1 VNLPK
6 PVPILARLL
15 VGYSVAL
22 YLYIFKPTQFLHSNI
37 LLFNSQVLAGHPL
50 AGKERGTHVLGLLR
64 LLSPILHSEIEELWD
79 TVLPKLIKYV
89 EGEEKAKLM
98 GVVEFG

>member
-1 VNLPK
+1 
-6 PVPILARLL
+6 
-15 VGYSVAL
+15 
-22 YLYIFKPTQFLHSNI
+22 
-37 LLFNSQVLAGHPL
+37 L
-50 AGKERGTHVLGLLR
+50 AGKERGTHVLGLLQ

-89 EGEEKAKLM
+89 EGEEKAILV